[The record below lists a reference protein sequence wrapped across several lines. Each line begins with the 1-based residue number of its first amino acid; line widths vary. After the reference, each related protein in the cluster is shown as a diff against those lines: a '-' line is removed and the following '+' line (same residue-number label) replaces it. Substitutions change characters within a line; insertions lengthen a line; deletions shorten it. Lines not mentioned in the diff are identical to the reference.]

1 MCLINYKSICEKR
14 INLNIKSHKSVKCLK
29 SPPQALPIPA
39 PPTTTT
45 NNKNTNLCSEFQISF
60 YSFQS
65 HSAADS
71 EGVEGDF
78 FIAQYFDFFF
88 ISIYKLRCVRFYVLI
103 FNLIPQYKS
112 NNSNFVPYGAF
123 HVNKKMSYEVQVNW
137 RFQNDKWKS
146 FFLFPASHARRVID
160 NRKRTKVNYIIACCA
175 HNFNFNY
182 FLRTFHA
189 RAAFTRCLI

>member
-1 MCLINYKSICEKR
+1 MPEKSSPSS
-14 INLNIKSHKSVKCLK
+14 SHPS
-29 SPPQALPIPA
+29 S
-39 PPTTTT
+39 PTTTT

-88 ISIYKLRCVRFYVLI
+88 ISIYKLRCFYVLI

-112 NNSNFVPYGAF
+112 KNSNFVLYGAF

-137 RFQNDKWKS
+137 RFQI
-146 FFLFPASHARRVID
+146 LFPASHARRVVD
-160 NRKRTKVNYIIACCA
+160 NRKRTKVNYIIECCA